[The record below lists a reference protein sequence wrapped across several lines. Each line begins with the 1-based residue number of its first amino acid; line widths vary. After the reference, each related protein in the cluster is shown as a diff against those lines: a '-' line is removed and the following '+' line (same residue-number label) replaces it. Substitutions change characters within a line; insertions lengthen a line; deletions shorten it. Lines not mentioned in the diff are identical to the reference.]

1 MDCREAAP
9 RIALAALDALDGDD
23 AAALSRHVATCE
35 SCAAELRS
43 LRQTRGELAA
53 ATVAAAPP
61 LDIDAVMAAGA
72 EHRVAAAA
80 PRLVAPRRFALRRV
94 AAAAA
99 WLGVAALSGWL
110 GSAARRTDPP
120 TIEAAMSGPTAET
133 LARGL
138 LLLDDRLT
146 ALETNHSRDLLLL
159 AQSIDRAQEQRDRGV
174 AEQIETLAFQTG
186 RELAAAR
193 HAVFTISQ
201 QLPAAWSADL
211 NATREQ

>member
-1 MDCREAAP
+1 MDCNEAAP
-9 RIALAALDALDGDD
+9 RIALAALDALDGDE
-23 AAALSRHVATCE
+23 AVAIASHVATCAR
-35 SCAAELRS
+35 CAAELRS
-43 LRQTRGELAA
+43 LRQTRGALAA

-61 LDIDAVMAAGA
+61 LDVDAVMAAGA
-72 EHRVAAAA
+72 ERSVPPAAA
-80 PRLVAPRRFALRRV
+80 PRRLALRRV

-110 GSAARRTDPP
+110 GGAARPAAGP
-120 TIEAAMSGPTAET
+120 QGEAVLSGPTAET

-146 ALETNHSRDLLLL
+146 ALETSHPRDLQLL

-174 AEQIETLAFQTG
+174 TAQLESLALETG

-193 HAVFTISQ
+193 RAVFTISQ
-201 QLPAAWSADL
+201 QLPAAWSAEFA
-211 NATREQ
+211 ATREQ

>member
-23 AAALSRHVATCE
+23 AVAMASHVAACE
-35 SCAAELRS
+35 RCAEELRS
-43 LRQTRGELAA
+43 LRQTRGALAA
-53 ATVAAAPP
+53 ATVATAPP
-61 LDIDAVMAAGA
+61 LDVDAVMAAGT
-72 EHRVAAAA
+72 EPRAAPAV
-80 PRLVAPRRFALRRV
+80 PRLVSPSRLALRRV

-110 GSAARRTDPP
+110 GGAARPGAP
-120 TIEAAMSGPTAET
+120 AASDALVSGPTVET

-146 ALETNHSRDLLLL
+146 SLETNHSRDLLLL
-159 AQSIDRAQEQRDRGV
+159 AQSIDRAQERRDRGV
-174 AEQIETLAFQTG
+174 AEQLETLALETG

-193 HAVFTISQ
+193 HAVFTISR
-201 QLPAAWSADL
+201 QLPAVRSADWTQ
-211 NATREQ
+211 TRDQ